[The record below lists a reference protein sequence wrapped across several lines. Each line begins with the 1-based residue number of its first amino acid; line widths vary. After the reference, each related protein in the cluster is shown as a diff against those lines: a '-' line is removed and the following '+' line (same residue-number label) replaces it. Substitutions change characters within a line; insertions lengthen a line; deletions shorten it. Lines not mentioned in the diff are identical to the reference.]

1 MTKESAKAKGLSFRW
16 NYIVLPVA
24 ILLLSVFL
32 SIYFYRLLPAEIA
45 YHFKFDGTPD
55 RWLGRGV
62 VVAWT
67 LIPQFLLT
75 LLAGAAIWIITKMG
89 SFSSHTE
96 STWIKPEKILL
107 FMGNMIALPQFV
119 LFFAMLDI
127 FSYNSYQ
134 VHIMPMWVFLSII
147 LGLATIAL
155 VLLLAFIISRARRQY
170 VSRPKD

>member
-16 NYIVLPVA
+16 NYIVLPAA

-67 LIPQFLLT
+67 LIPQLILT
-75 LLAGAAIWIITKMG
+75 LLAGAAVWIITKM
-89 SFSSHTE
+89 SIFSRHTE
-96 STWIKPEKILL
+96 STWIKPKKILL

-134 VHIMPMWVFLSII
+134 THYTIWVF
-147 LGLATIAL
+147 A
-155 VLLLAFIISRARRQY
+155 
-170 VSRPKD
+170 PE